1 MGAEPSPRDSALGLA
16 EPSTPTL
23 AAEWRRLAIRLYA
36 SIDLALDS
44 DRREASAILL
54 EAATTAD
61 ALIDE
66 LDALAMAAEGRAA

>member
-1 MGAEPSPRDSALGLA
+1 MPRRPTNRTPG
-16 EPSTPTL
+16 EYPESTPTL

-44 DRREASAILL
+44 DRREASAILV

-61 ALIDE
+61 ALIND
-66 LDALAMAAEGRAA
+66 LDALTMAAEGAA